1 MEIIM
6 LPHQQRVVDEKNEL
20 FDKIYKLDVFI
31 KTNPI
36 FGQMEQQDK
45 ELLEEQ
51 LQHMKAYWNVLRQRV
66 ESFTK

>member
-1 MEIIM
+1 M

-20 FDKIYKLDVFI
+20 FDKIDKLDVFI

-36 FGQMEQQDK
+36 FGQMEEQDK

-51 LQHMKAYWNVLRQRV
+51 LQHMSAYWDVLKQRV
-66 ESFTK
+66 EGFAK

>member
-1 MEIIM
+1 M

-20 FDKIYKLDVFI
+20 FDKIDKLDVFI

-51 LQHMKAYWNVLRQRV
+51 LQHMNAYWNVLRQRV